1 METNWR
7 IMRAMLDCPYKAWL
21 LSKEQETIPKQLIV
35 FPHEKITAND
45 KTALTAFYISQG
57 EETKQT
63 IDRTEVLLGKESKPI
78 TIRIKPSKRVEKLL
92 VETKKIISNTEPPVF
107 YKNKHCPECQFKESC
122 YKKLKEKDC
131 ISLLG
136 SISPKII
143 AKYHSKGIFS
153 ITQLSHLF
161 RPRRRSR
168 RKPKIAANYMWELKA
183 LAIREQKTFVM
194 YTPEL
199 NETTNAIYID
209 FEGVPSESFIYLIG
223 GLIKQEDKP
232 DEAFYFW
239 ANSKEDEKEIF
250 SKLFTLLNQYPL
262 STIYHYGSYETKTLR
277 SVAKKYGGVLKQ
289 EFPKIEKR
297 MINLLSYLRTYVYP
311 PTYSNGLKELAG
323 FLGFK
328 WAEQKASGLQSLEWR
343 KQWENTHEDIWKEKL
358 LQYNQDDCKALE
370 IVNKWFQQLAI
381 NAEQEGV
388 QQVSEMKKES
398 PYKFQDNPHYGED
411 YNFISKAAYF
421 DYQRSKIYWRNRK
434 APPPAINSREHRLEK
449 HPGKGA
455 VAWIPKKVN
464 EVIIATPFKKCPH
477 CGHSKVYQLKTTMKA
492 KRQTDIKFT
501 SSGIKQHVTEY
512 RSNQAK
518 CGNPKCLKKYNNGI
532 LRMLHYGSNLFAW
545 VINIYVNYHISHHM
559 ISKMLLEQFGIWM
572 NPMYLVQRK
581 YKWWRNWQPEV
592 NYIWQIVRNSPVIH
606 IDETNVRLSK
616 DKGYVWV
623 FATPHT
629 VFYHFT
635 LNREAEFLKEW
646 LKDYNGVIVTD
657 FFPGYDILSVKRQKC
672 LVHLIRDLNDD
683 LYKNPFD
690 EEYKA
695 IVISFGKLL
704 RTIIE
709 TVDKRG
715 LQKKFLEKHLKDTEQ
730 FYQKYLIPEHH
741 GELAIK
747 YTKRL
752 KKHWDEM
759 WMFLQYDDVPWNNN
773 NAETAIKAFAQHRR
787 GVNGQVSEKGLREYL
802 EMLTVAQTCR
812 YRNISYLDFLRRKTG
827 IWQNISADLLP
838 GFLPFEQAKQFIHR
852 LGFERK
858 IQWTN
863 WKNEGKRP
871 AFIPNTPN
879 SYYKNKGWI
888 NWHDWIG
895 FSFMSFEEARTY
907 MRKLGL
913 KNREEYWAW
922 QRSGKRPKT
931 IPASPEKEYKYTGWK
946 DLGDWLGTGNT
957 GQQKK
962 KRMPYEQAKKYVQ
975 ALGIKTQH
983 EFFAWR
989 KSGQRPETI
998 PSDPSR
1004 VYFEFK
1010 NWGEFLGTNRIAN
1023 QNRKYR
1029 SYDEAKAFL
1038 KPLNITSQK
1047 HFRELLELKI
1057 IPQDIP
1063 RNSHAYYSKQKTWVN
1078 FSDFFGR

>member
-1 METNWR
+1 METNLN
-7 IMRAMLDCPYKAWL
+7 ILQAMLYCPYKAWQI
-21 LSKEQETIPKQLIV
+21 SKQSEQKSEQPITIST
-35 FPHEKITAND
+35 EKITVND
-45 KTALTAFYISQG
+45 KLALATYCKAQ
-57 EETKQT
+57 EECTKRT
-63 IDRTEVLLGKESKPI
+63 IDRIEIVLGKESQPVS
-78 TIRIKPSKRVEKLL
+78 IRIKPSKKAEKLL
-92 VETKKIISNTEPPVF
+92 ADTKKIINNEDPPPF

-161 RPRRRSR
+161 RPRKRSR

-199 NETTNAIYID
+199 NETTTAIYID
-209 FEGVPSESFIYLIG
+209 FEGVPDENLIYLIG
-223 GLIKQEDKP
+223 GLIKQEDQP
-232 DEAFYFW
+232 DKEFSFW
-239 ANSKEDEKEIF
+239 ADGKEDEKEIF
-250 SKLFTLLNQYPL
+250 QKLFTLLNQYPD
-262 STIYHYGSYETKTLR
+262 STIYHYGSYETKALK
-277 SVAKKYGGVLKQ
+277 SAVKKYAGHIKQ
-289 EFPKIEKR
+289 DFTKVEKR
-297 MINLLSYLRTYVYP
+297 MVNLLSYLRTYVYP
-311 PTYSNGLKELAG
+311 PTYTNGLKELAG

-328 WAEQKASGLQSLEWR
+328 WTDQEATGLLSLEWR
-343 KQWENTHEDIWKEKL
+343 KQWEHTNENSWKEKL
-358 LQYNQDDCKALE
+358 LQYNQEDCKALQK
-370 IVNKWFQQLAI
+370 VNQWFQQLAV
-381 NAEQEGV
+381 NSNQEGV
-388 QQVSEMKKES
+388 QQVAEMKKES

-411 YNFISKAAYF
+411 YMFISRAAYF
-421 DYQRSKIYWRNRK
+421 DYQRSKIYWRNKK
-434 APPPAINSREHRLEK
+434 APPPSINSREHRLEK
-449 HPGKGA
+449 HPGRGF
-455 VAWIPKKVN
+455 VAWVPRKAH
-464 EVIIATPFKKCPH
+464 EVIIAPPLKKCPH
-477 CGHSKVYQLKTTMKA
+477 CGNRKTYQIKTRFTIR
-492 KRQTDIKFT
+492 RQTDIKFT
-501 SSGIKQHVTEY
+501 VSGIKQHVTEY

-518 CGNPKCLKKYNNGI
+518 CAKCRKNFNNRS
-532 LRMLHYGSNLFAW
+532 LRMLHYGNNLFAW
-545 VINIYVNYHISHHM
+545 VINIYVNYHISHQM

-572 NPMYLVQRK
+572 NPMYLIQRK

-606 IDETNVRLSK
+606 IDETTVKLSR

-646 LKDYNGVIVTD
+646 LKDYKGVIVTD

-690 EEYKA
+690 QEFKA
-695 IVISFGKLL
+695 IVISFGRLL

-709 TVDKRG
+709 TVDRKG
-715 LQKKFLEKHLKDTEQ
+715 LQKKYLQKHLKDIDQ
-730 FYQKYLIPEHH
+730 FYQNYLIPEHH
-741 GELAIK
+741 GELSVK

-752 KKHWDEM
+752 KKHWEEM
-759 WMFLQYDDVPWNNN
+759 WIFLEHDDVPWNNN
-773 NAETAIKAFAQHRR
+773 NAEAAIKAFAQHRR
-787 GVNGQVSEKGLREYL
+787 GVNGMMNERGLREYL
-802 EMLTVAQTCR
+802 EMLSLAQTCR
-812 YRNISYLDFLRRKTG
+812 YRNISYLDFLRRKVG
-827 IWQNISADLLP
+827 IWQNISADSLP

-858 IQWTN
+858 LQWTN

-871 AFIPNTPN
+871 SFIPNTPN
-879 SYYKNKGWI
+879 SFYKSKGWI
-888 NWHDWIG
+888 NWHDWLG
-895 FSFMSFEEARTY
+895 FSFMSFTEARTY
-907 MRKLGL
+907 MRRLGL

-931 IPASPEKEYKYTGWK
+931 IPSCPERVYKYTGWK

-962 KRMPYEQAKKYVQ
+962 KRMSYEQAKIYVQ

-983 EFFAWR
+983 EFFEWR
-989 KSGQRPETI
+989 KSGQRPDTI
-998 PSDPSR
+998 PPDPNKS
-1004 VYFEFK
+1004 YFEFK
-1010 NWGEFLGTNRIAN
+1010 SWGEFLGTNRIAN
-1023 QNRKYR
+1023 QNKKYR
-1029 SYDEAKAFL
+1029 SYEDAKTFL
-1038 KPLNITSQK
+1038 KPLKITSVI
-1047 HFRELLELKI
+1047 HFRQLYEMGI

-1063 RNSHAYYSKQKTWVN
+1063 KKPSSYYSRHKFWIS